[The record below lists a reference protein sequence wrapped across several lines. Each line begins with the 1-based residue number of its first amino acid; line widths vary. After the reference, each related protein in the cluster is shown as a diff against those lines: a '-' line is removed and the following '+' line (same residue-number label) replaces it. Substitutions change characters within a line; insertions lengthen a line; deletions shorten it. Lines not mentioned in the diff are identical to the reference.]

1 MPMALETHCF
11 KIEYVEST
19 VDTSVLWESHC
30 HARFEMIGVLEGDVS
45 VMIEGAEYRLTE
57 NQAILIPP
65 LCYHTLNAN
74 RQERYRRITVL
85 FDGDAIPSPLTSHF
99 SPHARTAVFSASNL
113 EQLRAVCNADQAA
126 LYAPLAD
133 ALMVQSLYEWIEARK
148 NANEPASMDDL
159 LQTTV
164 RYIDAHLRER
174 LSVDDLARLTSR
186 SRSSFCHLFEERMG
200 IPPKQYVLQKKMA
213 LANKLIREGVSPT
226 DAASELGY
234 ENYSSF
240 YRMYVKQYGIMPKR
254 THPPRE
260 KKQKALS

>member
-1 MPMALETHCF
+1 MPTALETHCF

-85 FDGDAIPSPLTSHF
+85 FDGDAIPAPLTSHF
-99 SPHARTAVFSASNL
+99 SPHARTVVFSSSNL
-113 EQLRAVCNADQAA
+113 EQLKAVCNADQDA

-148 NANEPASMDDL
+148 NANEPTSMDDL

-213 LANKLIREGVSPT
+213 LANKLIREGISPT

-240 YRMYVKQYGIMPKR
+240 YRMYVKQYGVMPKNTR
-254 THPPRE
+254 RHRE
-260 KKQKALS
+260 KA

>member
-74 RQERYRRITVL
+74 RQECYRRITVL
-85 FDGDAIPSPLTSHF
+85 FDGDAIPMPLTSHF

-133 ALMVQSLYEWIEARK
+133 ALMVQSLYEWIEARE
-148 NANEPASMDDL
+148 NANEPTSMDDL

-213 LANKLIREGVSPT
+213 LANKLIREGVSPS

-240 YRMYVKQYGIMPKR
+240 YRMYVKQYGMIPRDTKR
-254 THPPRE
+254 HR
-260 KKQKALS
+260 